1 MEKTLRTEKAR
12 ALTRLLRRINDGT
25 DPEVTRK
32 EALELL
38 PSIAP
43 RDIALA
49 EQNLIDAGYS
59 ARVVQQLSAAFV
71 LMGILEGQ
79 IADFKPSLPAGHI
92 LLKVLAEHDLARC
105 FLDDLKDVTEA
116 IETMETM
123 ANTCTEFRKLTHII
137 EHLDSM
143 EEHVEREE
151 DIIFPL
157 LKKQGWSSLCRAA
170 NSDHVYV
177 RVATSDLIQL
187 IGTFNKNSFAE
198 FKVRLLSITDKLYPL
213 MKEHLFQEDNIL
225 YPIAIDVLD
234 SDVWDKIKA
243 LCDEIGYCGV
253 HTSFYQLTHV
263 AQHWLWRVTSQPLLI
278 DCMPVSLAL

>member
-1 MEKTLRTEKAR
+1 MEKASKTKKAQE
-12 ALTRLLRRINDGT
+12 LTKLFKRINDGIE
-25 DPEVTRK
+25 PEVTRK

-49 EQNLIDAGYS
+49 EQNLINAGYS
-59 ARVVQQLSAAFV
+59 ARIVQQLSAAFV

-79 IADFKPSLPAGHI
+79 IADFKPNLPPGHI
-92 LLKVLAEHDLARC
+92 LLKVLAEHDLVRC

-116 IETMETM
+116 IETMDQLADTS
-123 ANTCTEFRKLTHII
+123 TEFRKLTHII

-143 EEHVEREE
+143 EEHIEREE
-151 DIIFPL
+151 DVIFPL
-157 LKKQGWSSLCRAA
+157 LKKQGWSSLCQAA

-177 RVATSDLIQL
+177 RVATRDLINL
-187 IGTFNKNSFAE
+187 IGTFNRSSFDE

-225 YPIAIDVLD
+225 YPIAVDVLD
-234 SDVWDKIKA
+234 PEVWDRIKA

-253 HTSFYQLTHV
+253 HT
-263 AQHWLWRVTSQPLLI
+263 
-278 DCMPVSLAL
+278 